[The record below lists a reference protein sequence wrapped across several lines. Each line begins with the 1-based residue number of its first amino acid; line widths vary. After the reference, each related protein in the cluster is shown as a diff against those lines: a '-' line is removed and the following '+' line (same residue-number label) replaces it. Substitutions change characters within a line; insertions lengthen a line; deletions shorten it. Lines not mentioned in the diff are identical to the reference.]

1 MAANFWTSSHYK
13 QLLDPEEVEVVHPL
27 DKERGITPEDFM
39 LIKLHMTNYITRLS
53 HHVKMRQRVVATAIT
68 YMRRVYTKK
77 SMTEYDPRLV
87 APTCLYLASKAEE
100 STLQARVLQFYI
112 KKLPDQDEKYRYEIK
127 EILEMEMK
135 ILEALNYYL
144 VVFHPYRALSP
155 LLQDAGM
162 NDATQLTWGIV
173 NDTYK
178 MDLILIHPPHLI
190 ALACIYIASVKE
202 DKENTA
208 WFEELRVDM
217 NVVKNIA
224 MEILDFYDSHK
235 LITDERVNAAM
246 NKLPK

>member
-13 QLLDPEEVEVVHPL
+13 QLLDPEEVDVVHPL
-27 DKERGITPEDFM
+27 DKERGITVEDCK
-39 LIKLHMTNYITRLS
+39 LIKFHISSYI
-53 HHVKMRQRVVATAIT
+53 VKLAQYIKVRQRVVATAIT
-68 YMRRVYTKK
+68 YMRRVYTRR
-77 SMTEYDPRLV
+77 SMTEYNPRLV
-87 APTCLYLASKAEE
+87 APTCLYLAAKAEE
-100 STLQARVLQFYI
+100 STVQARLLAFYI
-112 KKLPDQDEKYRYEIK
+112 KKVQSDEKYRCEIK

-144 VVFHPYRALSP
+144 VVFHPYRALTQ

-162 NDATQLTWGIV
+162 TDSTQQTWGLV

-178 MDLILIHPPHLI
+178 MDLILVHPPHLI
-190 ALACIYIASVKE
+190 ALACIYIASVWK

-235 LITDERVNAAM
+235 VMTDDNRISAAM
-246 NKLPK
+246 NKLP